1 MDERFLQAVEMV
13 LAHEGGYVNDPN
25 DPGGET
31 KYGISKRSY
40 PHLIIKILTREQ
52 AMKIYWSDWWW
63 RYGYEMIADG
73 DLAGKVLDFAVNM
86 GPLRAH
92 KILQEAVNRTSP
104 AELAVD
110 GLLGPLS
117 MEAVNNH
124 PYPPLL
130 LAEYR
135 LGAISFYAGLENA
148 TKYLLGWVRRAL
160 D

>member
-1 MDERFLQAVEMV
+1 MDDRFLKAVEQV
-13 LAHEGGYVNDPN
+13 LAHEGGYVNDPH

-40 PHLIIKILTREQ
+40 PKLDIRSLNRYQATLIYHT
-52 AMKIYWSDWWW
+52 DWWQ
-63 RYGYEMIADG
+63 RYGYDMIAD
-73 DLAGKVLDFAVNM
+73 LALATKVFDFAVNM

-135 LGAISFYAGLENA
+135 LGAIAFYASLKNA
-148 TKYLLGWVRRAL
+148 PRYLLGWVRRAL